1 MPKRKCSINDDI
13 RREFSFVKGVDE
25 NVECTLCNS
34 KFCISHGGRSD
45 VVNHVKTKK
54 HKGAVQS
61 KASNSSNFLNA
72 KTQSEMEK
80 QLSLAAQK
88 ATFAYHTAVHKHSFK
103 SMDCTTAIVKNFS
116 TINSDVR
123 KQSARQ

>member
-1 MPKRKCSINDDI
+1 MPKRKCSINYNI
-13 RREFSFVKGVDE
+13 RREFSFIKGVDE

-34 KFCISHGGRSD
+34 KLCISRGGWLD

-61 KASNSSNFLNA
+61 KASNSSNSLNA

-80 QLSLAAQK
+80 QLSLAAQE
-88 ATFAYHTAVHKHSFK
+88 ATFAYHTAVHNHSFK
-103 SMDCTTAIVKNFS
+103 SMDCTTAIVKKTF
-116 TINSDVR
+116 R
-123 KQSARQ
+123 R